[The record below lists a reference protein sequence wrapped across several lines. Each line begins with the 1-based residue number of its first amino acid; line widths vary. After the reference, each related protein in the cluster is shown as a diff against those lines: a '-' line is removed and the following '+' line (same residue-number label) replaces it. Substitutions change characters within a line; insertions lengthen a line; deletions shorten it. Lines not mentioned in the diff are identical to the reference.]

1 MKHLP
6 TALAVAGLALITAM
20 VAYYG
25 IDTVEDRVFSIGWGG
40 FVVLLLLQTGLF
52 VITGC
57 AWHAIIPRR
66 KRKPGWLFVWG
77 RVVRD
82 AAANCLPFS
91 QMGGFLLG
99 ARATTL
105 AGIAWPL
112 AAASTV
118 VDVTAEFLA
127 QVAFATIGLSILLV
141 RAPDSALTL
150 PLAIGLVVSVA
161 GGATSI
167 WLQRGASPVFARL
180 GRKIAGH
187 SFDSAE
193 EWVEAFQGEL
203 GLIYGNSGRLA
214 WGSALHLCGWIGTGV
229 AGWAAYR
236 LMGVP
241 IDLPAALAIEAL
253 LHVVLTAAF
262 LVPGY
267 AGIQEAAY
275 AGLGLIFGVPPEVSL
290 SVSLLRRARDLT
302 LGIPALLGYQLLE
315 VRRLRIIPPP

>member
-1 MKHLP
+1 LKHLP

-25 IDTVEDRVFSIGWGG
+25 IDTVEDRVFSIGWRG
-40 FVVLLLLQTGLF
+40 FVLLLLLQTGLF
-52 VITGC
+52 VVTGC

-66 KRKPGWLFVWG
+66 RRKPGWLFVWG

-99 ARATTL
+99 ARATTF
-105 AGIAWPL
+105 AGVGWPL

-127 QVAFATIGLSILLV
+127 QVAFATIGLSILLI
-141 RAPDSALTL
+141 RAPDSVLMV

-161 GGATSI
+161 GGATFI
-167 WLQRGASPVFARL
+167 WLQRGASPVFVRL
-180 GRKIAGH
+180 GRKIAGQ

-203 GLIYGNSGRLA
+203 DLIYGNSRRLA
-214 WGSALHLCGWIGTGV
+214 WGSALHLGGWMATGAASWV
-229 AGWAAYR
+229 AYR
-236 LMGVP
+236 LIGVP
-241 IDLPAALAIEAL
+241 LDLPAALAIEAL
-253 LHVVLTAAF
+253 LNVVLTVAF

-275 AGLGLIFGVPPEVSL
+275 AGFGLIFGVPPEVSL
-290 SVSLLRRARDLT
+290 SMSLLRRARDFT
-302 LGIPALLGYQLLE
+302 LGIPALLAYQLLE